1 MQYKQKYIIFA
12 PSNNYQK
19 MDIKRKLAFVI
30 HERMKTKSD
39 LEMVRWL
46 SEVKGS
52 RYDSMINMLLDRLSA
67 LNRLEKELNDE
78 LKNKKS

>member
-1 MQYKQKYIIFA
+1 MT
-12 PSNNYQK
+12 PSNDNQK
-19 MDIKRKLAFVI
+19 MDIKIKLASII

-46 SEVKGS
+46 SEAKGS
-52 RYDSMINMLLDRLSA
+52 RYDSMINMLLDRLNELSK
-67 LNRLEKELNDE
+67 LENELNEE